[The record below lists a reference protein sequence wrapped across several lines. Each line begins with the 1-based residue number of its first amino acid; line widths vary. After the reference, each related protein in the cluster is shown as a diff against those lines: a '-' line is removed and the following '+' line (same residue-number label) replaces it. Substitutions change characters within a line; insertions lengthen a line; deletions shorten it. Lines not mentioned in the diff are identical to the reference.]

1 MFAGLVC
8 GQTSVVA
15 WVLMGLFWVTFV
27 GLVLWALTRLFAP
40 ARGGWS
46 APENADDLDPRLA
59 REQTGLATTE
69 VCDVNSAPQRSTA
82 AAGSDD
88 FHRTQAQVRSWTDE
102 YHHTGGEIPPNDS
115 DGRQGRTQARTLD

>member
-1 MFAGLVC
+1 MFAGLAC

-27 GLVLWALTRLFAP
+27 GLVLWALSRLFTP
-40 ARGGWS
+40 ARGGRS

-82 AAGSDD
+82 TTGTDD
-88 FHRTQAQVRSWTDE
+88 LHRAQA
-102 YHHTGGEIPPNDS
+102 
-115 DGRQGRTQARTLD
+115 

>member
-40 ARGGWS
+40 PRWDGS

-69 VCDVNSAPQRSTA
+69 VRDVSSAPQRPTA
-82 AAGSDD
+82 TAGTDD
-88 FHRTQAQVRSWTDE
+88 LHRTQA
-102 YHHTGGEIPPNDS
+102 
-115 DGRQGRTQARTLD
+115 